1 MNNKMLIGVDLGG
14 TNVRSGL
21 VSGQEIVKIDTDRLQ
36 SKGNEAAVIEQVINS
51 ISRVINPEVEAI
63 GIGVPGILDSKAG
76 IVYDVQNIPSWKAVP
91 LKDIL
96 EQRFQIPVL
105 MNNDANCFAA
115 GEWYYGKGKEKNN
128 LTGLILGTGVAAGLI
143 CEGKLYEGRNCG
155 AGEFGMIPYL
165 DHNYEF
171 YCSGNF
177 FSHFYQSSGEEIS
190 KRAAS
195 GDPAALLIFQEYGKH
210 LSWLIKTIL
219 YAVDPEMIVMG
230 GSVSKAFPYFQATL
244 MAQLQD
250 FPYQP
255 VIKNIQ
261 ITPSEI
267 DNIAILGA
275 AALYFNQKS
284 YSFQ

>member
-1 MNNKMLIGVDLGG
+1 MMNNKILVGVDLGG

-21 VSGQEIVKIDTDRLQ
+21 VNGQEITKIDSDRIQ
-36 SKGNEAAVIEQVINS
+36 SKSDEATVIKQVVDS
-51 ISRVINPEVEAI
+51 ISKVMSPKVEAI
-63 GIGVPGILDSKAG
+63 GIGVPGILDTKEG

-91 LKDIL
+91 LKSIL
-96 EQRFQIPVL
+96 ENHFQIPVL

-115 GEWYYGKGKEKNN
+115 GEWHYGMGKKKNN

-177 FSHFYQSSGEEIS
+177 FSHFHQSSGEEVY

-195 GDPAALLIFQEYGKH
+195 GELAALQIFQEYGKH
-210 LSWLIKTIL
+210 LSLLIKTIL

-230 GSVSKAFPYFQATL
+230 GSVSKAFPFFRATL
-244 MAQLQD
+244 WAELQD

-261 ITPSEI
+261 ITPSET

-275 AALYFNQKS
+275 AALYFN
-284 YSFQ
+284 

>member
-1 MNNKMLIGVDLGG
+1 MNNKTLIGVDLGG

-21 VSGQEIVKIDTDRLQ
+21 VNGQEIVKIDSDRIQ
-36 SKGNEAAVIEQVINS
+36 SKSDEGIVIEQVINS
-51 ISRVINPEVEAI
+51 ISRVMSPEVEAI
-63 GIGVPGILDSKAG
+63 GIGVPGILDTKTG

-91 LKDIL
+91 LKSIL
-96 EQRFQIPVL
+96 EQRFHVPVL

-115 GEWYYGKGKEKNN
+115 GEWHYGKGKGKNN

-143 CEGKLYEGRNCG
+143 CDGKLYEGRNCG

-177 FSHFYQSSGEEIS
+177 FSHFHQISGEELS
-190 KRAAS
+190 KRATS
-195 GDPAALLIFQEYGKH
+195 GDPAALQIFQEYGKH

-219 YAVDPEMIVMG
+219 YSVDPEMIVLG
-230 GSVSKAFPYFQATL
+230 GSVSKAFPFFQSTL
-244 MAQLQD
+244 LEQLQY

-255 VIKNIQ
+255 VIKNIR
-261 ITPSEI
+261 IANSEI

-275 AALYFNQKS
+275 AALYFNQKE
-284 YSFQ
+284 

>member
-1 MNNKMLIGVDLGG
+1 MNNKTLIGVDLGG

-21 VSGQEIVKIDTDRLQ
+21 VSGQEIIKTDSDRIQ
-36 SKGNEAAVIEQVINS
+36 SKSDEDIVIEQVINS
-51 ISRVINPEVEAI
+51 ISRVMSPEVEAI
-63 GIGVPGILDSKAG
+63 GIGVPGILDTKTG

-91 LKDIL
+91 LKSIL
-96 EQRFQIPVL
+96 EQRFHVPVL

-115 GEWYYGKGKEKNN
+115 GEWHYGKGKGKNN
-128 LTGLILGTGVAAGLI
+128 LTGLILGTGVAAGLL
-143 CEGKLYEGRNCG
+143 CDGKLYEGRNCG

-177 FSHFYQSSGEEIS
+177 FSHFHQISGEELS

-195 GDPAALLIFQEYGKH
+195 GDPSALQIFQEYGKH

-219 YAVDPEMIVMG
+219 YSVDPEMIVLG
-230 GSVSKAFPYFQATL
+230 GSVSKAFPFFQSTL
-244 MAQLQD
+244 WAQLQD

-255 VIKNIQ
+255 VIKNIG
-261 ITPSEI
+261 IANSEI

-275 AALYFNQKS
+275 AALYFNQKE
-284 YSFQ
+284 

>member
-21 VSGQEIVKIDTDRLQ
+21 VAGQEIIKIDSDRLQ
-36 SKGNEAAVIEQVINS
+36 SKGNENAVITQLINS
-51 ISRVINPEVEAI
+51 ISRVIHPEVECI
-63 GIGVPGILDSKAG
+63 GIGVPGILDTKEG

-91 LKDIL
+91 LKAIL
-96 EQRFQIPVL
+96 EEHFKIPVL

-115 GEWYYGKGKEKNN
+115 GEWQYGKGKGKAN
-128 LTGLILGTGVAAGLI
+128 LTGLILGTGVAAGII
-143 CEGKLYEGRNCG
+143 CDGKLYEGRNCG

-165 DHNYEF
+165 EHNYEF

-177 FSHFYQSSGEEIS
+177 FSHFHQSSGEEVY
-190 KRAAS
+190 KRAAA
-195 GDPAALLIFQEYGKH
+195 GNPTALQIFQEYGKH
-210 LSWLIKTIL
+210 FSSLIKTIL
-219 YAVDPEMIVMG
+219 YAVDPDMIVLG
-230 GSVSKAFPYFQATL
+230 GSVSKSFPFFQDTL
-244 MAQLQD
+244 WEQLQD

-261 ITPSEI
+261 IDPSET

-275 AALYFNQKS
+275 AALYFNP
-284 YSFQ
+284 